1 MRILLIFLMVL
12 VSLVIGFVVGVAAH
26 AYSQVKVESGV
37 LWVNDEDLYCDL
49 NEPLSTIKERKHILL
64 EVRKLNVSSQK

>member
-1 MRILLIFLMVL
+1 MQFLLIFLAVL
-12 VSLVIGFVVGVAAH
+12 VSLVIGFAIGAAAH
-26 AYSQVKVESGV
+26 AYSQVKVQSGV

-49 NEPLSTIKERKHILL
+49 DESLNAIKERKYILL